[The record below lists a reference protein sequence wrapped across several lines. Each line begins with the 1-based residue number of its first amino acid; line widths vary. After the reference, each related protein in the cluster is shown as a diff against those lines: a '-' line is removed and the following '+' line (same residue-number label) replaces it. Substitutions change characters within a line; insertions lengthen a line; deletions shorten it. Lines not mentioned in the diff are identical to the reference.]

1 MSRYLIACGGTGG
14 HLAPGIALAEELVAR
29 GHECCLL
36 ISNKQIDS
44 RLIQKYP
51 EFHFERLPG
60 VGLSLNPIRVVNFA
74 WMQLKALGF
83 ALRLIRSFNPDVIFG
98 FGGYTCVA
106 IAISGAIRGVPVALH
121 EANRVVGRAIR
132 VVGPLARR
140 IYLPAGVRLSRAG
153 TDRIRYHG
161 FPVRREIHRV
171 GKARARER
179 LGLDPNQKTLLV
191 LGGSQGAV
199 ALNDWVNRHLE
210 FFAKQEIQIY
220 CVTGP
225 GKGADGVFSLESRNG
240 STVRAV
246 FTPFSDNVADLLSA
260 ADLAVARAGAGT
272 IAELIR
278 CRLPAILIPYPHA
291 ADGHQLVNGRFFEQQ
306 GGGLLLEESYIGD
319 LQREVKEVIFND
331 WLLAQFQKNLERM
344 DRENTIDRI
353 VRDLDEL
360 GREHEDKR
368 RPKSAAPE
376 AA

>member
-36 ISNKQIDS
+36 ISNKLVDS

-51 EFHFERLPG
+51 GFHFERLPG
-60 VGLSLNPIRVVNFA
+60 VGFSLHPIRAIQFF
-74 WMQLKALGF
+74 WMQIRALIF
-83 ALRLIRSFNPDVIFG
+83 ALRLIRVFNPDVIFG

-106 IAISGAIRGVPVALH
+106 ITISGAFRGVPVALH

-140 IYLPAGVRLSRAG
+140 IYLPAGVKLGRAG
-153 TDRIRYHG
+153 SSRIRYHG

-171 GKARARER
+171 GKAKARVR
-179 LGLDPNQKTLLV
+179 LGLDPNQKLLLI
-191 LGGSQGAV
+191 LGGSQGATT
-199 ALNDWVNRHLE
+199 LNEWVNRHLE
-210 FFAKQEIQIY
+210 SFAKDEIQVY

-225 GKGADGVFSLESRNG
+225 GKGADGVFELAARNG
-240 STVRAV
+240 SRVRSV
-246 FTPFSDNVADLLSA
+246 FTPFSDRVADLLSA

-291 ADGHQLVNGRFFEQQ
+291 ADGHQLVNARFFEQQ
-306 GGGLLLEESYIGD
+306 GGGFVLEEAYLGD
-319 LQREVKEVIFND
+319 LHREVCEVIFND
-331 WLLAQFQKNLERM
+331 WLLQQFQKNLERM

-360 GREHEDKR
+360 GRDHERKR
-368 RPKSAAPE
+368 RPGREAPKAA
-376 AA
+376 